1 LERVKQ
7 EFKRGRN
14 PASLWRHQNYLVFL
28 PDFDLDCYER
38 TYKNWRNG
46 KMNKLDCAGKF
57 VTGVVISLFLSTAIL
72 PAYAENGKGCLT
84 ITKEQIADTLKK
96 MNVPA
101 AEIVGIK
108 NSPLDGICEIEVNSK
123 GSAGIFYTDLTLNYV
138 IFGSLH
144 DTRSMVNLTAVS
156 VQKLSD
162 KKRVD
167 LARITLNEGLAIG
180 VKGASKKVIIFTDP
194 D

>member
-1 LERVKQ
+1 
-7 EFKRGRN
+7 
-14 PASLWRHQNYLVFL
+14 
-28 PDFDLDCYER
+28 
-38 TYKNWRNG
+38 
-46 KMNKLDCAGKF
+46 MNKLDYGGKLIPGF
-57 VTGVVISLFLSTAIL
+57 VIFLFLSAATL
-72 PAYAENGKGCLT
+72 PAYAENGKECLT
-84 ITKEQIADTLKK
+84 LTKEQIAGTLKK

-108 NSPLDGICEIEVNSK
+108 NSPLGGICEIEVNSK

-144 DTRSMVNLTAVS
+144 DTRSMVNLTASS
-156 VQKLSD
+156 VQKLQD

-167 LARITLNEGLAIG
+167 LAKITLNEGLAIG
-180 VKGASKKVIIFTDP
+180 VKGATKKVVIFTDP

>member
-1 LERVKQ
+1 
-7 EFKRGRN
+7 
-14 PASLWRHQNYLVFL
+14 
-28 PDFDLDCYER
+28 
-38 TYKNWRNG
+38 
-46 KMNKLDCAGKF
+46 MNKLDYGGKLIPGF
-57 VTGVVISLFLSTAIL
+57 VIFLFLSAATL
-72 PAYAENGKGCLT
+72 PAYAENGKECLT
-84 ITKEQIADTLKK
+84 LTKEQIAGTLKK

-108 NSPLDGICEIEVNSK
+108 NSPLGGICEIEVNSK

-144 DTRSMVNLTAVS
+144 DTRSMVNLTASS
-156 VQKLSD
+156 VQKLQD

-167 LARITLNEGLAIG
+167 LAKITLNEGLAIG
-180 VKGASKKVIIFTDP
+180 VKGATKKVIIFTDP

>member
-1 LERVKQ
+1 
-7 EFKRGRN
+7 
-14 PASLWRHQNYLVFL
+14 
-28 PDFDLDCYER
+28 
-38 TYKNWRNG
+38 
-46 KMNKLDCAGKF
+46 MNKLVCGRKLITGF
-57 VTGVVISLFLSTAIL
+57 VVFLFLSAAPL
-72 PAYAENGKGCLT
+72 PAYAENGKKCAD
-84 ITKEQIADTLKK
+84 ITKEQIAGTLKK
-96 MNVPA
+96 MNAPA

-123 GSAGIFYTDLTLNYV
+123 GAAGIFYTDLTLNYL

-144 DTRSMVNLTAVS
+144 DTRSMVNLTAGS
-156 VQKLSD
+156 VQKLQD

-180 VKGASKKVIIFTDP
+180 VKGAAKKVIIFTDP

>member
-1 LERVKQ
+1 
-7 EFKRGRN
+7 
-14 PASLWRHQNYLVFL
+14 
-28 PDFDLDCYER
+28 
-38 TYKNWRNG
+38 
-46 KMNKLDCAGKF
+46 MNKLDCGGKLITGF
-57 VTGVVISLFLSTAIL
+57 VIFLFLSTATL
-72 PAYAENGKGCLT
+72 PAYAENGNECAD
-84 ITKEQIADTLKK
+84 ITKEKVAGTLKK
-96 MNVPA
+96 MNIPVV
-101 AEIVGIK
+101 EILAIK

-144 DTRSMVNLTAVS
+144 DTRNMVNLTASS
-156 VQKLSD
+156 VQKLQD

-180 VKGASKKVIIFTDP
+180 VKGAAKKVIIFTDP

>member
-1 LERVKQ
+1 
-7 EFKRGRN
+7 
-14 PASLWRHQNYLVFL
+14 
-28 PDFDLDCYER
+28 
-38 TYKNWRNG
+38 
-46 KMNKLDCAGKF
+46 MNKLDGGRKLITGF
-57 VTGVVISLFLSTAIL
+57 VIFLFLSTAPL
-72 PAYAENGKGCLT
+72 SAYAADGKECAD
-84 ITKEQIADTLKK
+84 ISKERVAGTLKK

-123 GSAGIFYTDLTLNYV
+123 GSAGIFYADLTLNYV

-156 VQKLSD
+156 VQKLQD

-180 VKGASKKVIIFTDP
+180 VKGATKKVIIFTDP

>member
-1 LERVKQ
+1 
-7 EFKRGRN
+7 
-14 PASLWRHQNYLVFL
+14 
-28 PDFDLDCYER
+28 
-38 TYKNWRNG
+38 
-46 KMNKLDCAGKF
+46 MNKLDYGGKLIPGF
-57 VTGVVISLFLSTAIL
+57 VIFLFLSAATL
-72 PAYAENGKGCLT
+72 PAYAENGKECLT
-84 ITKEQIADTLKK
+84 LTKEQIAGTLKK

-108 NSPLDGICEIEVNSK
+108 NSPLGGICEIEVNSK

-144 DTRSMVNLTAVS
+144 DTRSMVNLTASS
-156 VQKLSD
+156 VQKLQD

-167 LARITLNEGLAIG
+167 LARIALNEGLAIG
-180 VKGASKKVIIFTDP
+180 VKGATKKVVIFTDP

>member
-1 LERVKQ
+1 
-7 EFKRGRN
+7 
-14 PASLWRHQNYLVFL
+14 
-28 PDFDLDCYER
+28 
-38 TYKNWRNG
+38 
-46 KMNKLDCAGKF
+46 MNKLDCGGKF
-57 VTGVVISLFLSTAIL
+57 ITGFLIFLFVSAATL
-72 PAYAENGKGCLT
+72 PAYAENGKECLT
-84 ITKEQIADTLKK
+84 LTKEQIASTLKK

-144 DTRSMVNLTAVS
+144 DTRSMVNLTASS
-156 VQKLSD
+156 VQKLQD

-167 LARITLNEGLAIG
+167 LAGITLNEGLAIG
-180 VKGASKKVIIFTDP
+180 VKGAAKKVIIFTDP